1 MESGAIL
8 NPSNHKISFDMKLA
22 KDPNS
27 KTNKII
33 QKGYSFSICLLN
45 LSIKI
50 GITVAVIILIF
61 NQIKNEVKF
70 DEIKDIFQKK
80 NFTT

>member
-1 MESGAIL
+1 MENGAIL
-8 NPSNHKISFDMKLA
+8 SPANHKISFDMKLP

-27 KTNKII
+27 TTNKII

-45 LSIKI
+45 ISIKI
-50 GITVAVIILIF
+50 GITIAVIVLIF

-70 DEIKDIFQKK
+70 EEIKNIFQEK
-80 NFTT
+80 NFTK